1 MTELYDNISQL
12 QTAHPE
18 ALYIVAGDFNKA
30 CLKSGLPKL
39 YQHVDC
45 ATRGDSTLDLVYT
58 NIKAAYRAASLPHIG
73 SSDHLTVTLQPA
85 YRAKVQRE
93 PAEKKS
99 TTVWPQDALP
109 ALQDCFDCTQWSIF
123 REAATSGDFID
134 LQEYTEAV
142 VGFISKCV
150 DDVTE
155 VKMVKT
161 RAIRKPWL
169 TGEVCSLLKT
179 RDFAFKAGDA
189 AAYREARNNLKKGIR
204 EAKRQYGRNLEKNF
218 EDTRDIRCLW
228 QGFQTVTGYKHT
240 AKTAQC
246 NNPSLPDDLN
256 RFYSRFED
264 TNIRRAQRLTPAS
277 TEQVLQ
283 VSAECVRRT
292 FSRINP
298 RKASG
303 PDNVPGRVLKSC
315 ADELKDVFTDIFN
328 ISLSQA
334 VVPTCFKSA
343 TIVAQFPNIQTSTV

>member
-1 MTELYDNISQL
+1 MCTVQ
-12 QTAHPE
+12 PE
-18 ALYIVAGDFNKA
+18 
-30 CLKSGLPKL
+30 
-39 YQHVDC
+39 
-45 ATRGDSTLDLVYT
+45 
-58 NIKAAYRAASLPHIG
+58 AAYRAASLPDIG

-150 DDVTE
+150 DDVTQVE
-155 VKMVKT
+155 TVKT
-161 RAIRKPWL
+161 HATRKQWL

-189 AAYREARNNLKKGIR
+189 AAYREARNTLKKGIR

-218 EDTRDIRCLW
+218 EDTRDIRRLW
-228 QGFQTVTGYKHT
+228 QGFQTVTGYKYT
-240 AKTAQC
+240 AKTAKC

-264 TNIRRAQRLTPAS
+264 TNIRSAQRLTPAS

-283 VSAECVRRT
+283 LSAVE
-292 FSRINP
+292 P
-298 RKASG
+298 EP
-303 PDNVPGRVLKSC
+303 PDQ
-315 ADELKDVFTDIFN
+315 TMY
-328 ISLSQA
+328 QA
-334 VVPTCFKSA
+334 VS
-343 TIVAQFPNIQTSTV
+343 